1 MSLFRF
7 TAGRRRALSHAT
19 STSVMSGHWLRAL
32 QLRQYEIL
40 LDTALLKALLYCA
53 GANQPAVLSLEHHAL
68 LSPTVLVDPAGLA
81 EYFKKSSDEEREHA
95 EKLMEQQ
102 VLIKSL
108 QYQVS

>member
-1 MSLFRF
+1 M
-7 TAGRRRALSHAT
+7 
-19 STSVMSGHWLRAL
+19 LR
-32 QLRQYEIL
+32 
-40 LDTALLKALLYCA
+40 
-53 GANQPAVLSLEHHAL
+53 GANHPAVLSLEHRAL

-108 QYQVS
+108 QYQFHRRTRYQRHACNRYMPACKAAFVPGIITYQEINARSL